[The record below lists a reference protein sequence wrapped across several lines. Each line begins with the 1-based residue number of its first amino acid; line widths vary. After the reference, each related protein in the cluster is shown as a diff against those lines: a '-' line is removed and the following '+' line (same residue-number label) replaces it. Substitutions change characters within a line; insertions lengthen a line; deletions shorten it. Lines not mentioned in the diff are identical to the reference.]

1 MTTCA
6 VRKMKNWNNTSSR
19 RKEQR
24 DLNQKPLK
32 YWVPEVLSLR
42 SSKCRLQS
50 MDRDRGIR
58 ESKLC
63 PSRWDFPDSN
73 EVVCLCKLEILLDKD
88 LSKEFVLTDSS
99 SDLEKK

>member
-1 MTTCA
+1 
-6 VRKMKNWNNTSSR
+6 
-19 RKEQR
+19 
-24 DLNQKPLK
+24 
-32 YWVPEVLSLR
+32 
-42 SSKCRLQS
+42 

-63 PSRWDFPDSN
+63 PSRWDFPDSK

-99 SDLEKK
+99 SDLEKT